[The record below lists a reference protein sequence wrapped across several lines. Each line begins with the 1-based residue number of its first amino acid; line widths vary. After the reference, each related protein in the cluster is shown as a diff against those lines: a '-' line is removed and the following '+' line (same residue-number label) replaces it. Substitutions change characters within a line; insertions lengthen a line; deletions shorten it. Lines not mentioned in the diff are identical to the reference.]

1 MINKIIFIYLIVY
14 INSHMSNN
22 IWGYQGLQTPLENL
36 TRGDYNVADYTNMRK
51 EFNARLQALENQGG
65 FIPANVNIQG
75 YCNIVP
81 GTNGYGNFSVTGT
94 TILGGT
100 LSVSQNATF
109 SGNVSVAGVLS
120 ISNVSTAQVTANSAV
135 ISGNIT
141 STSGQFIG
149 NGAGLTGITSS
160 DPSKLPLAGGTLTG
174 TLTTRNVVIGSA
186 YSLTTSLINVTSTS
200 ISPTATIN
208 VRDST
213 TSDRIALLP
222 NVGGGTFNYL
232 TQAGD
237 SLILAGNDT
246 LDVASLTIAPYSN
259 NLSGVRITP
268 VSTFI
273 GTGGA
278 SSVPTAGITCQGT
291 SVVVTGSL
299 SGNGAGLTGVQ
310 DNTKLPLAG
319 GTLTGSLGVRNI
331 NVVSGFSAFNFK
343 GDRFSSFSNSSAG
356 STFTVTQ
363 LNSSVHDYIRL
374 EFNSACTVNLVN
386 LVTTDN
392 YYYQDQ
398 QRFATITKRN
408 MVLADYAVTVSPPSG
423 YTFFS
428 KVAANA
434 ASYSIPLGVF
444 SVTFLISSANGA
456 NVVDVISAVTV

>member
-1 MINKIIFIYLIVY
+1 MINKIIFIYLIVF

-36 TRGDYNVADYTNMRK
+36 TRGNYNVADYTNMRK
-51 EFNARLQALENQGG
+51 EFSARLQALENQGG

-120 ISNVSTAQVTANSAV
+120 ISNVTTAQVTANSAV

-299 SGNGAGLTGVQ
+299 SGDGSGLTGVVAAPTLPTFIIYTSAPGIVSLNFTAL
-310 DNTKLPLAG
+310 DNYIFIRQSSTSQGSYVFTGRVIGQKITFVREAIN
-319 GTLTGSLGVRNI
+319 LTFGVALLYSTTQPGSLPFRVYLLDGTIATLN
-331 NVVSGFSAFNFK
+331 VSGNTVGLSYTYAGLQKIRN
-343 GDRFSSFSNSSAG
+343 SFIVCA
-356 STFTVTQ
+356 STVPGT
-363 LNSSVHDYIRL
+363 
-374 EFNSACTVNLVN
+374 
-386 LVTTDN
+386 
-392 YYYQDQ
+392 
-398 QRFATITKRN
+398 
-408 MVLADYAVTVSPPSG
+408 
-423 YTFFS
+423 
-428 KVAANA
+428 
-434 ASYSIPLGVF
+434 YSFDLME
-444 SVTFLISSANGA
+444 IS
-456 NVVDVISAVTV
+456 